1 MGIGVTI
8 YSIVV
13 ASLTSIFTAEGTL
26 QESLALKL
34 RAFEIFAQDVE
45 LNSQLKKDIVNFLI
59 NNYQYLALKVEIET
73 MINELTPTL
82 KEDVLFNQFGFLIKS
97 LEFFQDIKESQCW
110 WNIAQLMQK
119 IQYDGNDK
127 IYQDGQISDTI
138 YFIHKG
144 TVKLYSDNGFPFA
157 NFKAGNTVGDN
168 DVLTGTK
175 RNGTATAMELCQL
188 YKIQK
193 NQLDDALKEFKAV
206 KRDLI

>member
-110 WNIAQLMQK
+110 WNIA
-119 IQYDGNDK
+119 
-127 IYQDGQISDTI
+127 
-138 YFIHKG
+138 
-144 TVKLYSDNGFPFA
+144 
-157 NFKAGNTVGDN
+157 
-168 DVLTGTK
+168 
-175 RNGTATAMELCQL
+175 
-188 YKIQK
+188 
-193 NQLDDALKEFKAV
+193 
-206 KRDLI
+206 